1 MEEDREMSVN
11 EIKSTLRNYG
21 HRYSYTNRNGIILTR
36 TGKKEIGYWE
46 EIEGVLILLD
56 LKEV

>member
-1 MEEDREMSVN
+1 MSIN
-11 EIKSTLRNYG
+11 EIKSSLRNYG

-36 TGKKEIGYWE
+36 TWKKEIGYWE